1 MIVPMA
7 KLFLVAR
14 QSDRERMLQALR
26 QLGVVHLT
34 PVDPTRAALDEKTA
48 GGIRD
53 VERVIQILEGV
64 TPSGSMPETQPADV
78 VREVLE
84 IHRRTAERL
93 SRLAVLERQLDAV
106 SLWGEVR
113 VEQLQALQQAGLKV
127 HFFIS
132 PEELVDGIRAACVH
146 PIRKL
151 PGEKVLVA
159 AIDQRREVLAPKRA
173 QPVPLPTR
181 DAPSIRAEAAEI
193 QEAMEHDDQRL
204 GQLANLL
211 PAVERHWADVQERAD
226 YTRAVRGAMGDEH
239 LFALQGWMPA
249 DAAASLKQ
257 DLARLDL
264 VAAMKTVEPDPDETP
279 PTLIQ
284 YPKWAQPIRAMFA
297 ILGTV
302 PGYREYDLSA
312 FFMIALPLF
321 GAMLLGDAGY
331 GLIFVL
337 IGLLGYR
344 RITDRV
350 GRDAANLILVFGGAT
365 LAWGLLTANCFG
377 ITPKQFAFAAGVEDV
392 TALREATGLWAA
404 LGRIMLAFGL
414 LWNPDDEIARNLI
427 IQVSF
432 LIGGA
437 HLVLAHVR
445 QAVGM
450 APDRRFLAQIGWSG
464 FLVGM
469 FGVIWML
476 FFPNQ
481 VWIPVPLTIGLLI
494 AGAVLVVLFTYPSP
508 NPAKRV
514 GLGLVANILP
524 MISTFSDTVSYI
536 RLMAVGL
543 ASYYIASAFN
553 GLAYQVAAPSVW
565 LLPAGV
571 LIVVLAHSLN
581 IVLGVIAIFAHGVRL
596 NMLEFSSNA
605 GVQWAGYPFTPFA
618 QRVQSGQ

>member
-1 MIVPMA
+1 MSSNGYESSEP
-7 KLFLVAR
+7 
-14 QSDRERMLQALR
+14 RM
-26 QLGVVHLT
+26 G
-34 PVDPTRAALDEKTA
+34 
-48 GGIRD
+48 
-53 VERVIQILEGV
+53 
-64 TPSGSMPETQPADV
+64 
-78 VREVLE
+78 
-84 IHRRTAERL
+84 
-93 SRLAVLERQLDAV
+93 
-106 SLWGEVR
+106 
-113 VEQLQALQQAGLKV
+113 
-127 HFFIS
+127 
-132 PEELVDGIRAACVH
+132 
-146 PIRKL
+146 
-151 PGEKVLVA
+151 
-159 AIDQRREVLAPKRA
+159 
-173 QPVPLPTR
+173 
-181 DAPSIRAEAAEI
+181 
-193 QEAMEHDDQRL
+193 
-204 GQLANLL
+204 
-211 PAVERHWADVQERAD
+211 
-226 YTRAVRGAMGDEH
+226 
-239 LFALQGWMPA
+239 
-249 DAAASLKQ
+249 
-257 DLARLDL
+257 L
-264 VAAMKTVEPDPDETP
+264 VAAMKTVEPDPDEAP
-279 PTLIQ
+279 PTLIR

-350 GRDAANLILVFGGAT
+350 SRDAANLILVFGSAT
-365 LAWGLLTANCFG
+365 LVWGLLTANCFG
-377 ITPKQFAFAAGVEDV
+377 VTPTQLAFAAGVKDV
-392 TALREATGLWAA
+392 SALREATGLWAA

-414 LWNPDDEIARNLI
+414 LWNPNDEIARNLI

-437 HLVLAHVR
+437 HLVLAHVL
-445 QAVGM
+445 QAIGM
-450 APDRRFLAQIGWSG
+450 APDRRFLGQIGWSA

-476 FFPNQ
+476 FFPDQ
-481 VWIPVPLTIGLLI
+481 VWIPLPLTIGLLA
-494 AGAVLVVLFTYPSP
+494 AGAVLVILFTYPSP

-514 GLGLVANILP
+514 GLGLVANVLP

-553 GLAYQVAAPSVW
+553 GLAYQVASPSVW